1 MIYRTVIKCG
11 IFYLRSVFTMN
22 NTKKLSTCAMLT
34 ALASALAIV
43 SMLIPLQLP
52 FGGSVTLASML
63 PIVVAGYM
71 FGTKWGLGTAFV
83 FSVVQMVLGG
93 KTVAAFFL
101 PGDSQM
107 IWWQA
112 ILVCFLDYILAYT
125 VIGLSGIFAKKIKNP
140 SVSLCVASAFALLLR
155 YIVHIISG
163 AVFFGIWAEWFF
175 SEAGAFGEWVL
186 SHMSGAGLAWFYSVC
201 YNGLYMIPEI
211 ILTSILGFVLP
222 LFLGNYIKV
231 YRD

>member
-1 MIYRTVIKCG
+1 MK
-11 IFYLRSVFTMN
+11 
-22 NTKKLSTCAMLT
+22 NTKKLAVCAMMV

-43 SMLIPLQLP
+43 SMLIPLRLP
-52 FGGSVTLASML
+52 FGGDITLACML

-71 FGTKWGLGTAFV
+71 YGTKWGLGTAFV
-83 FSVVQMVLGG
+83 FSIVQMILGG
-93 KTVAAFFL
+93 KTVASFFL

-112 ILVCFLDYILAYT
+112 IIVCLLDYILAYT
-125 VIGLSGIFAKKIKNP
+125 VIGFSGLFAKKIKNP
-140 SVSLCVASAFALLLR
+140 SVALCAGSAFGLLLR

-163 AVFFGIWAEWFF
+163 AIFFGIWAEWFF

-186 SHMSGAGLAWFYSVC
+186 SHISGNALSWFYSVC

-222 LFLGNYIKV
+222 IFLGKYIKPQ
-231 YRD
+231 D